1 MTELS
6 CRDLFER
13 LSEYLDGELAG
24 PLCDALESHLRDCPA
39 CERFCATL
47 RRTIDFCRQLPV
59 VPLPDDVRR
68 ELWTMLNRLP
78 EG

>member
-24 PLCDALESHLRDCPA
+24 PLCGALESHLRDCPA
-39 CERFCATL
+39 CERFCSSM
-47 RRTIDFCRQLPV
+47 RRTIDLCRQLPAT
-59 VPLPDDVRR
+59 PLPDDVRR
-68 ELWTMLNRLP
+68 ELRALLQPLP